1 MISRYLLSVSAALLI
16 GGVATAATITPVTPT
31 KSNGCYQISTA
42 AELYGFA
49 EIVNGHDSTAANPS
63 VCGELTKD
71 VVVNKDVLNGWDWL
85 NSDSAETF
93 AVWKPMVD
101 FAGKFNGNGHTISGL
116 YSPDNAGLFES
127 IVSPKNSVVV
137 IRDLG
142 IIDSYFSST
151 TDLGVL
157 VNSVSG
163 KGEIQITNFYS
174 QSTIESTKN
183 SPDIAAV
190 VGYVSENTALTLTNC
205 YGVGKLVD
213 SRYNYYSDLLGYAHS
228 KNIKVE
234 NSYALKVS
242 STRYIDYG
250 TLMDTIAFLNGAVT
264 FLLKEN
270 SDGAIWGQDVGND
283 YFPIFSGKL
292 KNSIAARYNVTFH
305 TFDGDTTKYYD
316 TYVAGLTTE
325 LPRGTSKENQVFGGW
340 YRDAEF
346 SGENDTAI
354 SNTTTGDLEY
364 WAKMYDRYKVT
375 YHPNGGVRDSG
386 SFYACG
392 NPTSSFQ
399 DAILLTDSV
408 ECYLG
413 GIGGS
418 LSERYH
424 RDSSIFWGW
433 YDNEELKGAPV
444 DSIKTSDKGDKHFY
458 AKWFEYKRPPMDL
471 ADSCYEI
478 SDVEELYGFSALAD
492 GSFVKGG
499 EAPNYI
505 CGRLMKD
512 IVVNQNVLKRDG
524 SLDSSRISDFIPWKM
539 IVVNNGFFDG
549 QGHTISGLYMENSE
563 GVFYTG
569 LPDKYTVTR
578 VVIHNLKVRDSFI
591 SSDYSAGGIIG
602 SHSKSLARIEIE
614 NTHFD
619 GTIVIPSGYLN
630 TYVGGLVA
638 EAHYPL
644 IIKNSSHRG
653 LIYIGETAGAVGG
666 LVGHSDY
673 YTFLIQNSNE
683 GRFVGGAEL
692 EEFFSG
698 GDVGGLVGEVSK
710 HFFIV
715 NNYNAADFDCLNCVV
730 NGLIGG
736 YYVENNPF
744 SIFSPYRPTQSF
756 VLNNH
761 SKGSIVRGR
770 ASKLD
775 DYQVTF
781 ENNFYLQGT
790 ISRDSIGTEAEASAF
805 EDGTITRALQDYV
818 QKDADSVELAGG
830 AYGANWIQGD
840 EYPVL
845 TGSEERDLAWLYI
858 TDYAYPMGYVLFY
871 TPGQELP
878 LPTPSLSDYTF
889 LGWSLDTDVVTKI
902 PSTAFGIL
910 EIRAL
915 WKAIPS
921 SSSVAASSSSTAKSS
936 SSEAKSSSSNAKS
949 SSSTAKSSSSIEGKS
964 SSSCTGKK
972 CTETLSEIAR
982 NPQFT
987 LSAVGREIRVA
998 YAPVGAAYA
1007 VFDMQGRIIARGRV
1021 HSQNFGLTLSQA
1033 GGYLVSI
1040 GDQVQKVFIR

>member
-1 MISRYLLSVSAALLI
+1 MFIKR
-16 GGVATAATITPVTPT
+16 TPVFLLALIAAVGAKEIVPAVP
-31 KSNGCYQISTA
+31 SQSLDGCYQISTA

-49 EIVNGHDSTAANPS
+49 EIVNGNDSTAANPS

-85 NSDSAETF
+85 NSDSAGTF

-325 LPRGTSKENQVFGGW
+325 LPRGTSAKNLVFGGW

-346 SGENDTAI
+346 TGENETEI
-354 SNTTTGDLEY
+354 SNKTTGNLEY
-364 WAKMYDRYKVT
+364 WARMYDRYKVT

-471 ADSCYEI
+471 ADSCYII
-478 SDVEELYGFSALAD
+478 SDAEELYGFSALVD
-492 GSFVKGG
+492 GSFATGKYN
-499 EAPNYI
+499 EKERLDKA
-505 CGRLMKD
+505 CGKLTKD
-512 IVVNQNVLKRDG
+512 IVVNENVLKRDG
-524 SLDSSRISDFIPWKM
+524 TLDSARMRDFLPWKP
-539 IVVNNGFFDG
+539 IAFYKGYFDG
-549 QGHTISGLYMENSE
+549 QGHTISGLYIEGSGE
-563 GVFYTG
+563 GSGGVFSDANPRYTSR
-569 LPDKYTVTR
+569 YIAIR
-578 VVIHNLKVRDSFI
+578 NLKVKDSFI
-591 SSDYSAGGIIG
+591 SNDYDAGGIIC
-602 SHSKSLARIEIE
+602 SNTNSTTIMEIE

-619 GTIVIPSGYLN
+619 GAIYARGGA
-630 TYVGGLVA
+630 VGGLVS
-638 EAHYPL
+638 EAHNLL
-644 IIKNSSHRG
+644 IIRNSSHRG
-653 LIYIGETAGAVGG
+653 LIHTTSSDVGG
-666 LVGHSDY
+666 IVGHVDEF
-673 YTFLIQNSNE
+673 TVLVQNYNE
-683 GRFVGGAEL
+683 GSIVSVRPPVEGFVVVGP
-692 EEFFSG
+692 
-698 GDVGGLVGEVSK
+698 VGGLVGEVAGN
-710 HFFIV
+710 FFIA
-715 NNYNAADFDCLNCVV
+715 NNYNVANIETKGRYG
-730 NGLIGG
+730 GLIGA
-736 YYVENNPF
+736 YYVGNMGKCLNETC
-744 SIFSPYRPTQSF
+744 RPDRSF
-756 VLNNH
+756 VLNNY
-761 SKGSIVRGR
+761 SKGRVIGDWPAKMYDSE
-770 ASKLD
+770 
-775 DYQVTF
+775 VTF
-781 ENNFYLQGT
+781 ENNFYLDGT
-790 ISRDSIGTEAEASAF
+790 LPEDSIGTPVKAEAF
-805 EDGTITRALQDYV
+805 EDGTVTKALHDYV
-818 QKDADSVELAGG
+818 LKDSTGAEVAGG
-830 AYGANWIQGD
+830 VRGDNWIQGD
-840 EYPVL
+840 EYPVFSL
-845 TGSEERDLAWLYI
+845 DETRNLVLLYVTGYVELPSN
-858 TDYAYPMGYVLFY
+858 VLFY
-871 TPGQELP
+871 TPGQVLP
-878 LPTPSLSDYTF
+878 LPMPSRYGYSF
-889 LGWSLDTDVVTKI
+889 AGWKWGDDIVTEI
-902 PSTAFGIL
+902 PATVSEDQAVSP
-910 EIRAL
+910 R
-915 WKAIPS
+915 WQYIPS
-921 SSSVAASSSSTAKSS
+921 SSSVASSSSEASSSSVAKSS
-936 SSEAKSSSSNAKS
+936 SSEAKSSSS
-949 SSSTAKSSSSIEGKS
+949 TAKSSSSADGKS
-964 SSSCTGKK
+964 SSSKGKDA
-972 CTETLSEIAR
+972 IATMDHV
-982 NPQFT
+982 PQFSLT
-987 LSAVGREIRVA
+987 AAGRSIQVA

>member
-1 MISRYLLSVSAALLI
+1 MISRYLLLISAALLI
-16 GGVATAATITPVTPT
+16 GGVATAATIRPKTPT
-31 KSNGCYQISTA
+31 LSNGCYQISTA

-63 VCGELTKD
+63 ACGELTKD

-292 KNSIAARYNVTFH
+292 KNSIAGRYTVEFH
-305 TFDGDTTKYYD
+305 TFDGDTAKYFD
-316 TYVAGLTTE
+316 DYVAGLTTM
-325 LPRGTSKENQVFGGW
+325 LPKGTSKGNLIFGGW

-364 WAKMYDRYKVT
+364 WAKMYTRYKVT
-375 YHPNGGVRDSG
+375 YHSNGGVKEGSG
-386 SFYACG
+386 SYYACG
-392 NPTSSFQ
+392 NPTKGNQ
-399 DAILLTDSV
+399 DAIIVTVTDSV
-408 ECYLG
+408 DCYLG
-413 GIGGS
+413 GIGSS
-418 LSERYH
+418 LYYRYM
-424 RDSSIFWGW
+424 RDSSLFLGW
-433 YDNEELKGAPV
+433 YDNEELTGNPV
-444 DSIKTSDKGDKHFY
+444 DSITTSDKGDKEFY
-458 AKWFEYKRPPMDL
+458 AKWYEYKRPAIDP
-471 ADSCYEI
+471 ADSCYII
-478 SDVEELYGFSALAD
+478 SDAEELYGFSALVD
-492 GSFVKGG
+492 GSFATGKYN
-499 EAPNYI
+499 EKERLDKA
-505 CGRLMKD
+505 CGKLTKD
-512 IVVNQNVLKRDG
+512 IVVNENVLKRDG
-524 SLDSSRISDFIPWKM
+524 TLDSARMRDFLPWKP
-539 IVVNNGFFDG
+539 IAFYKGYFDG
-549 QGHTISGLYMENSE
+549 QGHTISGLYIEGSGE
-563 GVFYTG
+563 GSGGVFSDANPRYTSR
-569 LPDKYTVTR
+569 YIAIR
-578 VVIHNLKVRDSFI
+578 NLKVKDSFI
-591 SSDYSAGGIIG
+591 SNDYDAGGIIC
-602 SHSKSLARIEIE
+602 SNTNSTTIMEIE

-619 GTIVIPSGYLN
+619 GAIYARGGA
-630 TYVGGLVA
+630 VGGLVS
-638 EAHYPL
+638 EAHNLL
-644 IIKNSSHRG
+644 IIRNSSHRG
-653 LIYIGETAGAVGG
+653 LIHTTSSDVGG
-666 LVGHSDY
+666 IVGHVDEF
-673 YTFLIQNSNE
+673 TVLVQNYNE
-683 GRFVGGAEL
+683 GSIVSVRPPVEGFVVVGP
-692 EEFFSG
+692 
-698 GDVGGLVGEVSK
+698 VGGLVGEVAGN
-710 HFFIV
+710 FFIA
-715 NNYNAADFDCLNCVV
+715 NNYNVANIETKGRYG
-730 NGLIGG
+730 GLIGA
-736 YYVENNPF
+736 YYVGNMGKCLNETC
-744 SIFSPYRPTQSF
+744 RPDRSF
-756 VLNNH
+756 VLNNY
-761 SKGSIVRGR
+761 SKGRVIGDWPAKMYDSE
-770 ASKLD
+770 
-775 DYQVTF
+775 VTF
-781 ENNFYLQGT
+781 ENNFYLDGT
-790 ISRDSIGTEAEASAF
+790 LPEDSIGTPVKAEAF
-805 EDGTITRALQDYV
+805 EDGTVTKALHDYV
-818 QKDADSVELAGG
+818 LKDSTGAEVAGG
-830 AYGANWIQGD
+830 VRGDNWIQGD
-840 EYPVL
+840 EYPVFSL
-845 TGSEERDLAWLYI
+845 DETRNLVLLYVTGYVELPSN
-858 TDYAYPMGYVLFY
+858 VLFY
-871 TPGQELP
+871 TPGQVLP
-878 LPTPSLSDYTF
+878 LPTPSRYGYSF
-889 LGWSLDTDVVTKI
+889 AGWKWGDDIVTEI
-902 PSTAFGIL
+902 PATVSEDQAVSP
-910 EIRAL
+910 R
-915 WKAIPS
+915 WQSIPS
-921 SSSVAASSSSTAKSS
+921 SSSVASSSSEASSSSVAKSS
-936 SSEAKSSSSNAKS
+936 SSEAKSSSS
-949 SSSTAKSSSSIEGKS
+949 TAKSSSSADGKS
-964 SSSCTGKK
+964 SSSKGKDA
-972 CTETLSEIAR
+972 IATMDHV
-982 NPQFT
+982 PQFSLT
-987 LSAVGREIRVA
+987 AAGRSIQVA
-998 YAPVGAAYA
+998 HARVGAAYA